1 MRGGAARGGGAGALR
16 GQVHCGVERVAGEG
30 RCRRCVIVCVVVVV
44 VGTVVVVRLY
54 VGGSMQGANERPL
67 LARTALGQN

>member
-1 MRGGAARGGGAGALR
+1 MA
-16 GQVHCGVERVAGEG
+16 QVPCGVRYIVGSSVWQERVVVVVV
-30 RCRRCVIVCVVVVV
+30 VIVCVVVVV

-67 LARTALGQN
+67 LARTASG